1 MMIMYGCEDRL
12 TPAGRPNEE
21 MRSPI
26 AVRGIPI
33 PRKLKHDAI
42 VEALCE
48 IRFDMASIPEVF
60 FGRLADYR
68 PWQGFRQQR
77 TPVYSIPDLMRQAD
91 PNLRYQ
97 PLFEFV
103 EPNGSRAVRI
113 GQQVLSYHRMAPYV
127 GWSRFRSEL
136 GESIDALFTR
146 ADGLVIRRL
155 GLRYINA
162 LRKDL
167 HSIGSIADLDLDVII
182 AGERLTGH
190 VNVNFTIPLA
200 DDTQCT
206 MRVSTI
212 EFVQG
217 TLPPSTSVVV
227 DVDVSTK
234 DGFQTDNIDTV
245 KTWIEAAH
253 TWEKEMF
260 FRLLTEQ
267 TIEGLRED

>member
-1 MMIMYGCEDRL
+1 M
-12 TPAGRPNEE
+12 
-21 MRSPI
+21 
-26 AVRGIPI
+26 RGIPI
-33 PRKLKHDAI
+33 PRRLKHDAI

-60 FGRLADYR
+60 FGRLADYA

-77 TPVYSIPDLMRQAD
+77 TPIYDIPDLMRQAH
-91 PNLRYQ
+91 PNLQYQ
-97 PLFEFV
+97 PVFELV
-103 EPNGSRAVRI
+103 DVNHGRVVRI

-127 GWSRFRSEL
+127 GWEQFRSEL
-136 GESIDALFTR
+136 GESIDALFTK

-162 LRKDL
+162 LRRDL
-167 HSIGSIADLDLDVII
+167 HGIGSIADLNLEVAI

-190 VNVNFTIPLA
+190 VNVNFTTSLS

-206 MRVSTI
+206 MRVSTT

-217 TLPPSTSVVV
+217 ALPPSTSVVV

-234 DGFQTDNIDTV
+234 EGFQTDGINTV
-245 KTWIEAAH
+245 KARIEAAH
-253 TWEKEMF
+253 TREKEMF

-267 TIEGLRED
+267 TIVDLRED